1 MSCPPSL
8 LPLSSLPP
16 PFRST
21 LEYIFLELAL
31 TQPSLN
37 EAEELAISF
46 DLNIHELY
54 QVVAQTKLERGD
66 GEGALNIYLHSTVSS
81 HMTVRG
87 MWWGAA
93 DLKVMWWACDELV
106 TNMQLSYG
114 SMWLLCHT

>member
-1 MSCPPSL
+1 MESICIACILAFVTIIIVNIVLPVHLADVLPSLPPS
-8 LPLSSLPP
+8 SLHP

-21 LEYIFLELAL
+21 LEYLFLELAL

-81 HMTVRG
+81 HMIVRG
-87 MWWGAA
+87 M
-93 DLKVMWWACDELV
+93 
-106 TNMQLSYG
+106 
-114 SMWLLCHT
+114 